1 MINDLSYKK
10 YYTILGD
17 FCFFSFFLPR
27 FALLFFEEKEKK
39 QMRRESDHHFFL
51 FFFFSFPDHFHF
63 PIIFSLFFF
72 SWTRVGDCARVLF
85 FLFMSSSRES
95 FSFFRGHASTSV
107 HYEALRKHRRR
118 QGRLSMTRLAITT
131 DTEPLQVSRTLNIKA
146 NPTFPLLTS
155 LSTTQAS
162 TSRAKGLAKKR
173 SKKEMLFFFLL
184 R

>member
-1 MINDLSYKK
+1 
-10 YYTILGD
+10 
-17 FCFFSFFLPR
+17 
-27 FALLFFEEKEKK
+27 
-39 QMRRESDHHFFL
+39 MRRESDHHFFL